1 MEAFLPFFP
10 LNLVVFPDE
19 KLNLHVFEPR
29 YKQLVHE
36 SVSEGKSFGIPVF
49 DNGILEF
56 GSEMMVEKVVKTYD
70 NGEIDITTRCTR
82 VFELVTFQEMVDGR
96 LYSGGNVTFISNNK
110 DGAPDRWLKLKE
122 LAQQLVEILKM
133 EGKLDVSVLT
143 EEYELAHKLGL
154 SLVQEYDMLQMV
166 NQSERYDYLI
176 NHMERAIP
184 FVKEM
189 ERAKEQIQMNGH
201 FRHIDPLN
209 F

>member
-1 MEAFLPFFP
+1 METFLPFFP
-10 LNLVVFPDE
+10 LKLVVFPDE

-29 YKQLVHE
+29 YKQLIGE
-36 SVSEGKSFGIPVF
+36 CVSEGKSFGIPVF

-56 GSEMMVEKVVKTYD
+56 GSEMIVEKVVKTYE
-70 NGEIDITTRCTR
+70 NGEMDITTRCTR
-82 VFELVTFQEMVDGR
+82 IFELVTFQEMVSGK
-96 LYSGGNVTFISNNK
+96 LYAGGKVAFIPNNK
-110 DGAPDRWLKLKE
+110 DGAPDRWVKLKA
-122 LAQQLVEILKM
+122 LAQQLLEIIKM
-133 EGKLDVSVLT
+133 DHKLDVKDLT

-154 SLVQEYDMLQMV
+154 SLEQEYDMLQMV

-189 ERAKEQIQMNGH
+189 ERAKEKIQMNGH
-201 FRHIDPLN
+201 FQHIDPLK